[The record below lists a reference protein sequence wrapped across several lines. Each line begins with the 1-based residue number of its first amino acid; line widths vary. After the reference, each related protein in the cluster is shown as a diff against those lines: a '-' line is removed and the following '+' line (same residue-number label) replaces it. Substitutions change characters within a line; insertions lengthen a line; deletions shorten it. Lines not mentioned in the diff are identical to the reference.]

1 MTAAARIAV
10 LGGGISGV
18 VAAWQLARLGVENV
32 TLYESSDRLGGTVDT
47 VRIGGFIV
55 EGGPD
60 GWVSEKLWAR
70 ELAVE
75 LGLGDKLVGSLDAQ
89 RVTYIVQDGKLVAM
103 PDGMRMMVPTDV
115 DALRGSSLFSADAIA
130 AYEAEIGRAGAL
142 RAAAPERDES
152 VADFVQRHF
161 GEEVLTKIGGPL
173 LSGVFGGDVAKLS
186 VRAVMPRFVEIER
199 QSGSLVAAL
208 SGASAKLSGSV
219 FTSLAGGLGSLVE
232 KLVEGIPAGW
242 VRFSTVVSSIKRDG
256 ARWRVTSLG
265 DGAADRKEY
274 FDHVAVA
281 LPAPV
286 ARALV
291 RPISARM
298 AELLTLETSSA
309 VLAAL
314 GFDEEF
320 ELPRGFGFLVPEGEG
335 SGLLA
340 GTFVDQ
346 KFPGRAPAGCRLLRG
361 FFGGELGVQLAAKG
375 DAVIAA
381 RALSELR
388 SLLGPIPAPIFS
400 VVRRWPRSLPQYA
413 VGHLE
418 RMAELDGLV
427 KALPGLWLLG
437 NAYRGVGL
445 PDLVRDA
452 RAAARAIAFGI
463 AAADGEGET
472 GASWKGL
479 TPR

>member
-1 MTAAARIAV
+1 MT
-10 LGGGISGV
+10 
-18 VAAWQLARLGVENV
+18 AAWQLAKLGVTGV
-32 TLYESSDRLGGTVDT
+32 TLYESSDRLGGTVET
-47 VRIGGFIV
+47 IRTKGFVV

-60 GWVSEKLWAR
+60 GWVSEKPWAR
-70 ELAVE
+70 QLAEE
-75 LGLGDKLVGSLDAQ
+75 LGLGKDLVGSLDAG

-103 PDGMRMMVPTDV
+103 PDAMRMMVPTDLE
-115 DALRGSSLFSADAIA
+115 ALHGSPLFSAEAIA
-130 AYEAEIGRAGAL
+130 AYETEAGRGDEL
-142 RAAAPERDES
+142 RASAPEHDES
-152 VADFVQRHF
+152 VAEFVRRHF

-173 LSGVFGGDVAKLS
+173 LSGVFGGDVTKLS
-186 VRAVMPRFVEIER
+186 VRAVMPKFVEMER
-199 QSGSLVAAL
+199 NSGSLVAAL
-208 SGASAKLSGSV
+208 HGVAAKTSGSV
-219 FTSLAGGLGSLVE
+219 FTSLAGGVGSLVD
-232 KLVEGIPAGW
+232 KLVAEIPPEW
-242 VRFSTVVSSIKRDG
+242 VRFSTVVSSIKREG
-256 ARWRVTSLG
+256 ERWRVTSLG
-265 DGAADRKEY
+265 DGSADSKEY
-274 FDHVAVA
+274 FDVVIVA

-314 GFDEEF
+314 AFDKEF

-346 KFPGRAPAGCRLLRG
+346 KFPGRVPAGCRLLRG
-361 FFGGELGVQLAAKG
+361 FFGGELGVQLAAKS

-381 RALSELR
+381 RTLSELR
-388 SLLGPIPAPIFS
+388 DLLGPLPEPIFS
-400 VVRRWPRSLPQYA
+400 VVRRWPRSLPQYEI
-413 VGHLE
+413 GHLE

-427 KALPGLWLLG
+427 RGVTGFWLLG

-452 RAAARAIAFGI
+452 RAAARAIA
-463 AAADGEGET
+463 
-472 GASWKGL
+472 
-479 TPR
+479 

>member
-1 MTAAARIAV
+1 MTTGRIAI

-18 VAAWQLARLGVENV
+18 TAAWQLARLGATEV
-32 TLYESSDRLGGTVDT
+32 TLYEATDRLGGTVET
-47 VRIGGFIV
+47 VRRDGFVV

-60 GWVSEKLWAR
+60 GWVSEKPWAR
-70 ELAVE
+70 ELAKE
-75 LGLGDKLVGSLDAQ
+75 LGLGEELVGSLDAG
-89 RVTYIVQDGKLVAM
+89 RVTYIVQNGKLAAM
-103 PDGMRMMVPTDV
+103 PDAMRMMVPTDLE
-115 DALRGSSLFSADAIA
+115 ALRGSPLFSADAIA
-130 AYEAEIGRAGAL
+130 AYEAEVGRADEL
-142 RAAAPERDES
+142 RTTAPEHDES
-152 VADFVQRHF
+152 VADFVRRHF

-173 LSGVFGGDVAKLS
+173 LSGVFGGDVTKLS
-186 VRAVMPRFVEIER
+186 VRAVMPRFVEMER

-208 SGASAKLSGSV
+208 DGAAAKASGSV
-219 FTSLAGGLGSLVE
+219 FTSLAGGVGSLIDKMVSE
-232 KLVEGIPAGW
+232 IPAEW
-242 VRFSTVVSSIKRDG
+242 LRFSTVVSSIKREG
-256 ARWRVTSLG
+256 ERWRVTSLG
-265 DGAADRKEY
+265 DGSADSKEY
-274 FDHVAVA
+274 FNAVIVA

-291 RPISARM
+291 RPVSARM

-314 GFDEEF
+314 AFGEEF

-346 KFPGRAPAGCRLLRG
+346 KFPGRAPTGCRLLRG
-361 FFGGELGVQLAAKG
+361 FFGGELSVQLAAKR

-381 RALSELR
+381 RTLTELR
-388 SLLGPIPAPIFS
+388 ALLGPLPEPIFS
-400 VVRRWPRSLPQYA
+400 VVRRWPRSLPQYG

-418 RMAELDGLV
+418 RMTELDGLV
-427 KALPGLWLLG
+427 KQLPGLWLLG

-452 RAAARAIAFGI
+452 RVAVRELAQ
-463 AAADGEGET
+463 
-472 GASWKGL
+472 
-479 TPR
+479 